1 MNSIT
6 FQSSKYKSREIQLS
20 AFGDVLIS
28 TTSLNRNLFDKNDRY
43 VNDEACVIDEQIF
56 YFVEENEI
64 TLPEKSLKELLLKQ
78 IK

>member
-6 FQSSKYKSREIQLS
+6 FQSTKYKSREIQLS

-28 TTSLNRNLFDKNDRY
+28 TTTLNRNLFDKNDCY

-64 TLPEKSLKELLLKQ
+64 TLPEKSLKKLLLKQ